1 MLRFFSAIFSEFR
14 NIFFAK
20 GQAICE
26 TGISEFVMNH
36 VQRQS
41 MAFHLQRETGKILRI
56 VSRGALSFST
66 VIRTIL
72 FQIIP
77 IIIEVILVLIIFLV
91 SLQWYFCVITLSGII
106 VYLIATYFIQEW
118 RNGFFKR

>member
-1 MLRFFSAIFSEFR
+1 MYVVLRFLSALFSEFR

-26 TGISEFVMNH
+26 TGISEYVMNH

-72 FQIIP
+72 FQIVP
-77 IIIEVILVLIIFLV
+77 III
-91 SLQWYFCVITLSGII
+91 
-106 VYLIATYFIQEW
+106 
-118 RNGFFKR
+118 

>member
-1 MLRFFSAIFSEFR
+1 
-14 NIFFAK
+14 
-20 GQAICE
+20 
-26 TGISEFVMNH
+26 
-36 VQRQS
+36 

-77 IIIEVILVLIIFLV
+77 IIIEVILVLVIFLV
-91 SLQWYFCVITLSGII
+91 TLQWYFCVITLVGII
-106 VYLIATYFIQEW
+106 IYLIATYFIQEW
-118 RNGFFKR
+118 RNKFFKR

>member
-1 MLRFFSAIFSEFR
+1 
-14 NIFFAK
+14 
-20 GQAICE
+20 
-26 TGISEFVMNH
+26 
-36 VQRQS
+36 

-91 SLQWYFCVITLSGII
+91 SLQWYFCVITLSGIVI
-106 VYLIATYFIQEW
+106 YLIATYFIQEW
-118 RNGFFKR
+118 RNGFFKK